1 MNQNE
6 LTEGYHYYFN
16 TDGNMVFTKQ
26 YHIEKGYCCGLGC
39 MHCPYEFKNVPE
51 PKRALL
57 LSTEM
62 KKENS

>member
-16 TDGNMVFTKQ
+16 AEGNMVFTKQ
-26 YHIEKGYCCGLGC
+26 YHLEKGFCCGLGC
-39 MHCPYEFKNVPE
+39 LNCPYEFKNVPE
-51 PKRALL
+51 PKRTLL
-57 LSTEM
+57 LSTQV